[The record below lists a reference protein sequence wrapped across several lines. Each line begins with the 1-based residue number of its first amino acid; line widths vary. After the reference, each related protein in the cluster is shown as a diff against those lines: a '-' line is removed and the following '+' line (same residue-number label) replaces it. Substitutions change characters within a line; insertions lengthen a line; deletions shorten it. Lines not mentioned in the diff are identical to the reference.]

1 MSKKYTKAVLQDL
14 YDDQV
19 AVNEALEKRL
29 VDLEARLSN
38 RGSNPN
44 VVSLN
49 PANSLMVE
57 TAKIIPAS
65 STVEKNSPFLK
76 NVNEESWV
84 RFAL

>member
-38 RGSNPN
+38 RGSTPN
-44 VVSLN
+44 VVSSN
-49 PANSLMVE
+49 PAN
-57 TAKIIPAS
+57 
-65 STVEKNSPFLK
+65 
-76 NVNEESWV
+76 
-84 RFAL
+84 